1 MIKTGK
7 KLNLPLDERFKV
19 SYGTVNIKNP
29 ISIYLQMSTWIKP
42 LEDYENYENLI
53 KKLTKDYKQSLNHTL
68 KNSFFDDRKWIVDLD
83 LRSSGMEKDKKSFMS
98 VDTVLFYHEPQNPFR
113 GISKNSLN
121 INVVTYLKYLP
132 KTMKLNVIPR
142 NNYHYINLKF

>member
-7 KLNLPLDERFKV
+7 KLNLTLDERFKV

-42 LEDYENYENLI
+42 LETYENYENLI
-53 KKLTKDYKQSLNHTL
+53 KKLTKDYKQSLNYTL

-98 VDTVLFYHEPQNPFR
+98 VDTVLFYHEPQDPFR
-113 GISKNSLN
+113 NEIQSFVKHKCCDL
-121 INVVTYLKYLP
+121 LKVFTENDEIECYP
-132 KTMKLNVIPR
+132 KK
-142 NNYHYINLKF
+142 